1 MKTNDVFKFIDGD
14 FLEKVYRYAY
24 GRCNTSHEA
33 EDLCSKII
41 LRVIAA
47 LRKQAEV
54 ENFYAFVWAVARRV
68 YADHCEQRSR
78 EGEPVSLEDSENFL
92 YAEDN
97 ELDNIFEEEENA
109 VNLKKILYELT
120 FLSKAYRDVMVMYY
134 LEEMKVKD
142 IAARLGIAENTVKQ
156 RLFSARNE
164 IRKEVSVV
172 KDKNL
177 TLKPIKLAISGT
189 GNPVGNDPRK
199 KAERMFSQNLIYLC
213 KDKPKSAKELS
224 EELCVP
230 MPYVEEELEIQ
241 VRGENGRYGMLR
253 KLPNGKY
260 ITNVLLVDYKEYD
273 EANKIYEKHLPE
285 IISELKAS
293 LEKYKEEILA
303 FPYLSAQSDIRF
315 ILWSLISKTFWIFE
329 DEVGEIVE
337 KYFEDIEPAERPFSA
352 VATAFRDEEEPR
364 FGFYGCDGIDAYAV
378 GGYKY
383 VFVSNIYGNRI
394 EKHIEC
400 GDNIS
405 NDGKMLMLIKSI
417 GGLGIAELDET
428 EKEIAAKAV
437 ECGYIRKNGDILE
450 PNVIAY
456 EKKDEKAFFALSNRL
471 QENMGAIKEAIA
483 EELAA
488 FMKAHIPEHLMG
500 EYRLYVGNIAGI
512 RILSDAIEECIKCGL
527 LTKPKANGC
536 EGVVLAVEK

>member
-1 MKTNDVFKFIDGD
+1 MKTNDVWNLIDGE
-14 FLEKVYRYAY
+14 FFEKVYRYAY
-24 GRCNTSHEA
+24 RRCNTSHEA

-54 ENFYAFVWAVARRV
+54 ENFYAFVWTVAHRV

-78 EGEPVSLEDSENFL
+78 EGEAASLEESENFL
-92 YAEDN
+92 YSEDN
-97 ELDNIFEEEENA
+97 GIDDIFEEEENA
-109 VNLKKILYELT
+109 AKLKKILYELT

-134 LEEMKVKD
+134 LEELKIKD

-164 IRKEVSVV
+164 IRKEVSVM

-199 KAERMFSQNLIYLC
+199 NTERMFSQNLIYLC

-241 VRGENGRYGMLR
+241 VRGENGKYGMLR

-260 ITNVLLVDYKEYD
+260 TTNILLVDYKEYD

-285 IISELKAS
+285 IIEVLKVS
-293 LEKYKEEILA
+293 LEKHKEEIFA
-303 FPYLSAQSDIRF
+303 FPYLSAQKDIRF

-329 DEVGEIVE
+329 DEVGEIIE
-337 KYFEDIEPAERPFSA
+337 KYFEDIEPAERPFSV

-364 FGFYGCDGIDAYAV
+364 FSFYGCDGVDAHAV

-383 VFVSNIYGNRI
+383 VSISNIYGDRI

-405 NDGKMLMLIKSI
+405 KDKKLLMLIKSI
-417 GGLGIAELDET
+417 GGLNIAELDES
-428 EKEIAAKAV
+428 EKEIAAKSI
-437 ECGYIRKNGDILE
+437 ECGYMRKNGDILE
-450 PNVIAY
+450 PNVVVY
-456 EKKDEKAFFALSNRL
+456 ENKDEKAFYTLSDRL
-471 QENMGAIKEAIA
+471 QENMGAIKEAIG

-500 EYRLYVGNIAGI
+500 EYRLYPGHIAGI
-512 RILSDAIEECIKCGL
+512 RILSDAIEECMKCGL
-527 LTKPKANGC
+527 LTDPTPNGG
-536 EGVVLAVEK
+536 EGIILGVEK

>member
-24 GRCNTSHEA
+24 RRCNTSHEA

-47 LRKQAEV
+47 LHRQAEV
-54 ENFYAFVWAVARRV
+54 ENFYAFVWTVARRV

-78 EGEPVSLEDSENFL
+78 EGEAVSLEESENFL
-92 YAEDN
+92 YADGEPD
-97 ELDNIFEEEENA
+97 DIFEKEENA
-109 VNLKKILYELT
+109 VKLRKILYELT

-134 LEEMKVKD
+134 LEELKIKD

-164 IRKEVSVV
+164 IRKEVSVM

-199 KAERMFSQNLIYLC
+199 KTERMFSKNLIYLC
-213 KDKPKSAKELS
+213 KDKPKSARELS

-230 MPYVEEELEIQ
+230 MPYVEEELTIQ
-241 VRGENGRYGMLR
+241 VRGENGKYGMLR

-260 ITNVLLVDYKEYD
+260 TTNVLLVDYKEYD
-273 EANKIYEKHLPE
+273 EANKICEKHLYE

-303 FPYLSAQSDIRF
+303 FPYLSAQKDIRF
-315 ILWSLISKTFWIFE
+315 ILWSLISRTFWIFE
-329 DEVGEIVE
+329 DEVGEIIE
-337 KYFEDIEPAERPFSA
+337 KYFEGTEPAERPFSV
-352 VATAFRDEEEPR
+352 VATAFRDEEDPR
-364 FGFYGCDGIDAYAV
+364 FDSYFCDGIDAHAV

-383 VFVSNIYGNRI
+383 VFISNIYGNRI
-394 EKHIEC
+394 VKRVEC
-400 GDNIS
+400 GDNMAK
-405 NDGKMLMLIKSI
+405 DKKMLMLIRSI
-417 GGLGIAELDET
+417 GGLNIAELDES

-437 ECGYIRKNGDILE
+437 ECGYVRKNGDILE
-450 PNVIAY
+450 PNVVAY
-456 EKKDEKAFFALSNRL
+456 ENKDAKAFFALSNRL

-500 EYRLYVGNIAGI
+500 EYRLYPGNIAGI
-512 RILSDAIEECIKCGL
+512 RILSDAIEECLKCGL
-527 LTKPKANGC
+527 LTEPTAHSG
-536 EGVVLAVEK
+536 EGVILVVEK

>member
-24 GRCNTSHEA
+24 RRCNTSHEA
-33 EDLCSKII
+33 EELCSKII
-41 LRVIAA
+41 LRTIEA
-47 LRKQAEV
+47 LGKQAEV

-68 YADHCEQRSR
+68 YADHCEQRNR
-78 EGEPVSLEDSENFL
+78 EGEHCSLEASENFL

-97 ELDNIFEEEENA
+97 GIDEMFDEEENA
-109 VNLKKILYELT
+109 AKLRKILYELT

-134 LEEMKVKD
+134 LEELKIKE

-164 IRKEVSVV
+164 IRKEVSVM

-199 KAERMFSQNLIYLC
+199 KTERMFSQNLIYLC

-260 ITNVLLVDYKEYD
+260 TTNVLLVDYKEYD

-293 LEKYKEEILA
+293 LEKYKEEILS
-303 FPYLSAQSDIRF
+303 FPYLSAQKDVRF
-315 ILWSLISKTFWIFE
+315 ILWVLISNTFWIFE
-329 DEVGEIVE
+329 DDVSEIVE
-337 KYFEDIEPAERPFSA
+337 KYFEDTEPAERPFSV

-364 FGFYGCDGIDAYAV
+364 FSFYGCDNIDAHAV

-383 VFVSNIYGNRI
+383 VSISNIYGDRI
-394 EKHIEC
+394 VKRVEC
-400 GDNIS
+400 GDNITK
-405 NDGKMLMLIKSI
+405 DKKMLMLIKSI
-417 GGLGIAELDET
+417 GGLNIAELDEN

-450 PNVIAY
+450 PNIIAY
-456 EKKDEKAFFALSNRL
+456 EKKDEKAFFALSYRL

-488 FMKAHIPEHLMG
+488 FMRAHIPEHLMG
-500 EYRLYVGNIAGI
+500 EYRLYIGNIAGI
-512 RILSDAIEECIKCGL
+512 RILSDAIEECLKCGL
-527 LTKPKANGC
+527 LAEPTAHSG
-536 EGVVLAVEK
+536 EGVVLAVDK